1 MKALLPVY
9 CRPLGYVILV
19 FALFIPFILVM
30 MGKVTDTNLLFY
42 KECTK
47 LLMIV
52 GALMIIFA
60 LSKSESRETEQM
72 RNSATRNAIF
82 LTVLFVFGGM
92 LYRVATGDL
101 ITVDTSSF
109 LTFLIMNVLC
119 LEFGMKKAMVD
130 KIFKR

>member
-19 FALFIPFILVM
+19 LALFIPFILVM

-60 LSKSESRETEQM
+60 LSKSESRETEQI

>member
-9 CRPLGYVILV
+9 CRPLGYVILIV
-19 FALFIPFILVM
+19 ALFLPFILVM

-47 LLMIV
+47 LLMLV
-52 GALMIIFA
+52 GALMILFA
-60 LSKSESRETEQM
+60 FSKNESRETEQI
-72 RNSATRNAIF
+72 RNLATRNAIF

-101 ITVDTSSF
+101 VTVDTSSF
-109 LTFLIMNVLC
+109 LTFLVINVLC